1 MGITTAL
8 FTWGIR
14 VVHQSEKSCGHGAMY
29 FNQCCNATE
38 ERGRSFSFDYMLLQ
52 TKGLLDFER
61 GGRQSRARSSVSPGR
76 RRKWKNKKDFVLG
89 ICFGGKTRQSYLSS
103 GSSSRN
109 GREFVRFWRETEQGL
124 RALSP
129 GSVKRME
136 EKERFW
142 GKAGAIPQKRLFCF
156 CLLFLNSFCVR
167 L

>member
-1 MGITTAL
+1 M
-8 FTWGIR
+8 
-14 VVHQSEKSCGHGAMY
+14 C
-29 FNQCCNATE
+29 FNQFCNATE

-76 RRKWKNKKDFVLG
+76 RRKWKNKKDFVLR

-109 GREFVRFWRETEQGL
+109 GRE
-124 RALSP
+124 RAIL
-129 GSVKRME
+129 GE
-136 EKERFW
+136 
-142 GKAGAIPQKRLFCF
+142 AGAIPQKRFFAFACF
-156 CLLFLNSFCVR
+156 FLIPFCVR